1 MWLGGNK
8 EAILLVKKRGEKTK
22 YGTRKNEFEEVKR
35 ITGYLDKRTT
45 YDKHN
50 VMDTEIEQSNHFFL
64 CGYEEIGDI
73 YKQYDEYDCGLE
85 IDGEFYTVTH
95 FDNVMELDEHFE
107 IYLRRV
113 GDQVGVRQG

>member
-1 MWLGGNK
+1 
-8 EAILLVKKRGEKTK
+8 
-22 YGTRKNEFEEVKR
+22 
-35 ITGYLDKRTT
+35 
-45 YDKHN
+45 
-50 VMDTEIEQSNHFFL
+50 MDTEIEQGNHFFL

-73 YKQYDEYDCGLE
+73 YKRYDEYDCGLE

-113 GDQVGVRQG
+113 GDQVGVRKD